1 MGGLRSMGTVIFVF
15 VSDGKK
21 FLHDGDGKFFF
32 LTVREM
38 AKFFFSRDRGIGVF
52 WIPFT
57 RNA

>member
-1 MGGLRSMGTVIFVF
+1 M
-15 VSDGKK
+15 
-21 FLHDGDGKFFF
+21 DGDGDFRFRDGEKKKF

-38 AKFFFSRDRGIGVF
+38 AKKKFFSRDRGIGVF